1 MDTLIIC
8 LGGIILMLIGLMAL
22 NVDDS
27 KEKKSTATLISILGV
42 FSTGMGF
49 FFLISAIDKL
59 L

>member
-27 KEKKSTATLISILGV
+27 KEKKSVSTLISILGV
-42 FSTGMGF
+42 FSTGIGF
-49 FFLISAIDKL
+49 FFLISGLDKL